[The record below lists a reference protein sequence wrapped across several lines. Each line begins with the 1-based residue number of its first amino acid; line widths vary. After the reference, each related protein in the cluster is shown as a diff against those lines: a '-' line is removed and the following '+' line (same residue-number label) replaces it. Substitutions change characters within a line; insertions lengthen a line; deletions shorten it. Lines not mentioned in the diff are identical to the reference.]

1 MTEEHTLRERYN
13 PEGSKLRQNQKEL
26 LEMLIDLAAIC
37 KEHNIKWW
45 LSSGTLLGAA
55 RHEGFIPWDD
65 DIDITLLRRDFK
77 RLQRILL
84 KLNSDKYIYHSI
96 HTDAEYTNLYGKFR
110 KREGISLTTA
120 KRHKYLKYRGPFI
133 DIFSIERTSYFA
145 ARASKVIYKAL
156 QHPTVYIKTGWLRRL
171 MIRLVEF
178 LMLFIINPV
187 LRIVGLINPRKE
199 YHYALGMAW
208 PKSRFYIEDILP
220 LTTAT
225 FEGETM
231 PVPKDMDAYLSKV
244 YGDWRTMPT
253 EEAIHRSI
261 HSEEYRKEIFSR
273 QANMA
278 KP

>member
-1 MTEEHTLRERYN
+1 MTEEQTLRERYN

-96 HTDAEYTNLYGKFR
+96 HTDAEYTNFYGKFR

-145 ARASKVIYKAL
+145 ARASKVIYNAL

-171 MIRLVEF
+171 MVRLVEF
-178 LMLFIINPV
+178 LMLFIINPI

-220 LTTAT
+220 LSTAT
-225 FEGETM
+225 FEGESM

-244 YGDWRTMPT
+244 YGDWRTLPT
-253 EEAIHRSI
+253 EEQI
-261 HSEEYRKEIFSR
+261 RKSFHCHDYIQEIYGDEINS
-273 QANMA
+273 
-278 KP
+278 K

>member
-1 MTEEHTLRERYN
+1 MTEEQTLREIYN

-65 DIDITLLRRDFK
+65 DIAIALLRRDFK

-96 HTDAEYTNLYGKFR
+96 HTDAEYTNFYGKFR

-178 LMLFIINPV
+178 LMLFIINTV
-187 LRIVGLINPRKE
+187 LRFVGLINPSKE

-208 PKSRFYIEDILP
+208 PKSRFYIVDILP
-220 LTTAT
+220 LATAT
-225 FEGETM
+225 LEGESM

-253 EEAIHRSI
+253 EEAINRSI